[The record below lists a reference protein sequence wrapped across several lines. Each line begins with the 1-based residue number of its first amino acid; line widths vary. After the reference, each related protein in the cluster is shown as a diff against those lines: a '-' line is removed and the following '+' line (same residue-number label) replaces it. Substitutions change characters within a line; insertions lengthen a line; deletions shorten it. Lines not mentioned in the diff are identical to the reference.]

1 MNCWEFFKCGR
12 EAGGIHT
19 RRLGMC
25 PAYPN
30 DGMNC
35 ARIAGTFCKGEIQ
48 GTFPQ
53 KLPHCMKCDYYK
65 SEHYDKYY
73 GMAQKFAQEVSQI

>member
-1 MNCWEFFKCGR
+1 
-12 EAGGIHT
+12 
-19 RRLGMC
+19 MC

-30 DGMNC
+30 GGMHC

-48 GTFPQ
+48 GTFAQ
-53 KLPHCMKCDYYK
+53 KLPNCMKCSYYK

-73 GMAQKFAQEVSQI
+73 GSAQKFAQVVTGNQER